1 MWLSNNSINES
12 FLIPSMKSHLQ
23 KDGPVDMPI
32 FGELRENGIF
42 IVVGVPLEV
51 LERWAVSELLVD
63 ADGDGGW
70 WLFTDDQ
77 LDGFFGPEK
86 VTEKLKFT

>member
-1 MWLSNNSINES
+1 
-12 FLIPSMKSHLQ
+12 MKSHLQ

-51 LERWAVSELLVD
+51 LER
-63 ADGDGGW
+63 
-70 WLFTDDQ
+70 
-77 LDGFFGPEK
+77 
-86 VTEKLKFT
+86 